1 MKLGIMQP
9 YFFPYIGYFQLMNY
23 VDKWIVF
30 NDIQFIDKGWIN
42 RNRILHPDI
51 NKQWQYLTVPLT
63 GRKQFDKITDI
74 SIKPH
79 EEWRE
84 TILGKLSIYK
94 KKAPFYDRTREFVA
108 DCLMSTESNLS
119 NFVSDVLIKTA
130 KQLSIQTPI
139 HIQTNLNLDLP
150 EIMHPGEWALRIC
163 EKVGADEYI
172 NPHSGYE
179 IFEEKDF
186 EKSSIK
192 LNFIKPRL
200 TPYIQRRAGF
210 VPGLSIIDVMMWNNE
225 DEIHDMLVNDFD
237 IFSVEGLKNG

>member
-9 YFFPYIGYFQLMNY
+9 YLFPYIGYFQLMNY

-51 NKQWQYLTVPLT
+51 NKQWQYLTIPLA
-63 GRKQFDKITDI
+63 GKKQFDKITDI
-74 SIKPH
+74 SLKPS

-94 KKAPFYDRTREFVA
+94 KKAPFFHRTSEFVA

-130 KQLSIQTPI
+130 THLSIQTPI
-139 HIQTNLNLDLP
+139 YIQTQMDLDLL
-150 EIMHPGEWALRIC
+150 EITHPGEWALRIS
-163 EKVGADEYI
+163 EKMGADEYI

-186 EKSSIK
+186 EKSGIK

-200 TPYIQRRAGF
+200 TPYIQRRTGF
-210 VPGLSIIDVMMWNNE
+210 VAGLSIIDVMMWNSE
-225 DEIHDMLVNDFD
+225 EEIHEMLMNDFD
-237 IFSVEGLKNG
+237 IFSIEGLKNG